1 MGSAA
6 AGTLRDGAG
15 GADWGKG
22 ADAVVEVLVADI
34 IFFAACTA
42 DLITDMETVELGA
55 DAGEVARVA
64 VTVGK
69 ALKDNGLL
77 GKININI

>member
-1 MGSAA
+1 
-6 AGTLRDGAG
+6 
-15 GADWGKG
+15 
-22 ADAVVEVLVADI
+22 
-34 IFFAACTA
+34 
-42 DLITDMETVELGA
+42 METVELGA

-69 ALKDNGLL
+69 ALEDDGLL

>member
-1 MGSAA
+1 
-6 AGTLRDGAG
+6 
-15 GADWGKG
+15 
-22 ADAVVEVLVADI
+22 VVEVLVADI